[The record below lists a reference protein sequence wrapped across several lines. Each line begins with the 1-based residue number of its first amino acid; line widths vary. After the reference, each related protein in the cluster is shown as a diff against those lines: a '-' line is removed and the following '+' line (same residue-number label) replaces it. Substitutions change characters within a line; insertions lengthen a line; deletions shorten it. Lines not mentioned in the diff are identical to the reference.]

1 MTINDN
7 ENTIIDEMLVRG
19 GVVLPMSSDGKLS
32 TEKVA
37 YYKVDVS
44 RLA

>member
-19 GVVLPMSSDGKLS
+19 GGGVTNVIRWQTFNRKSGVL
-32 TEKVA
+32 
-37 YYKVDVS
+37 
-44 RLA
+44 